1 MVETQERLTIVFMG
15 TPSFAAA
22 ILEQTLLWPWAQVC
36 GVYCQPDR
44 PAGRGKALAACAV
57 KQCALAHGL
66 ELFQPANFR
75 AEADCEKLAALAPDF
90 LVVAAYGLLLPQ
102 RVLDVPRVAPV
113 NVHGSLLPRYRGA
126 APIQRA
132 VWDRC
137 QETGVS
143 IMRME
148 AGLDTGPVYAV
159 RRMDIGEHTAGSLH
173 DALAGLGGRALE
185 ETLQNIAAGRLQ
197 AQAQDEA
204 QATHAAKLT
213 KADGRIEW
221 DARGAQ
227 VHAQVRA
234 VIPWPAAQAVLALPN
249 RIKAGETA
257 GEMGAE
263 KAGGKGLLDIQFTPG
278 RIVASRPDSVPC
290 GSLWHFEGSGWG
302 IVTQDAVYELHEL
315 KVAGKKMLSA
325 QAFALGYFP
334 KGVRGAWGRAL
345 SPAEQLALVPRV

>member
-1 MVETQERLTIVFMG
+1 MVEAQERLKIVFMG
-15 TPSFAAA
+15 TPSFAAT
-22 ILEQTLLWPWAQVC
+22 ILEQVLTWPWAQVC

-44 PAGRGKALAACAV
+44 PAGRGKALTACAV
-57 KQCALAHGL
+57 KQCAMAQGL
-66 ELFQPANFR
+66 EVFQPLNFK
-75 AEADCEKLAALAPDF
+75 AEEDCATLAALKPDF

-113 NVHGSLLPRYRGA
+113 NVHGSLLPKYRGA

-132 VWDRC
+132 VWDGC
-137 QETGVS
+137 PETGVS

-159 RRMDIGEHTAGSLH
+159 RAMEIGEHTAGSLH
-173 DALAGLGGRALE
+173 DALALLGAKALE
-185 ETLQNIAAGRLQ
+185 ETLPDIAAGRLQ
-197 AQAQDEA
+197 AVTQDGA

-221 DARGAQ
+221 DAPGAQ

-249 RIKAGETA
+249 RIE
-257 GEMGAE
+257 GAE
-263 KAGGKGLLDIQFTPG
+263 GRGEKGGEKGFLDIQFTPG

-290 GSLWHFEGSGWG
+290 GTLWHFEGSGWG
-302 IVTQDAVYELHEL
+302 IVTQDGLYELREL
-315 KVAGKKMLSA
+315 KVAGKKMVSA

-334 KGVRGAWGRAL
+334 GGVRGAWGRAL
-345 SPAEQLALVPRV
+345 SPAEQQALVSRV